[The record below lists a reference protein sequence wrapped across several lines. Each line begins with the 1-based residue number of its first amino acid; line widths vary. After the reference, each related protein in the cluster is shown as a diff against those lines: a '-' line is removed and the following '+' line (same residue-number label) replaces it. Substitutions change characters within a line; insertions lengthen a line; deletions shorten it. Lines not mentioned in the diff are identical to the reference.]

1 MRAVRPSPGR
11 RRRGLPARLVLGA
24 LAVLLASV
32 LVVTAAGVLT
42 VVLWA
47 RDGEEPAAGPDTV
60 RAASVAPEP
69 GTPAEIRGTGAA
81 GESAV
86 PVPPPP
92 AVDGAAVLA
101 AVDAAA
107 GEADGTVTVAVLD
120 AFGRPLVSGPAA
132 GDVRLSA
139 SLVKLHVVGRLL
151 ALDAAGAL
159 DLSEGD
165 LALMER
171 AIVTSDDGAMSTLW
185 DRYDGAALV
194 TATAADAG
202 LTATAPPRVAGQW
215 GEATLSAADVAALLA
230 GLADTLG
237 DGPAATLL
245 GWMRNTA
252 PTAADGFDQAFG
264 LLAGGTGVAAK
275 QGWMCCVDGR
285 RQLHSAGVLP
295 SGTVVVLLGDFPAR
309 TSWGRA
315 RAALDSAAAAVRA
328 TLG

>member
-11 RRRGLPARLVLGA
+11 PRRGPLERLVLGA
-24 LAVLLASV
+24 LTIVLASV
-32 LVVTAAGVLT
+32 LVVTTAGLLA

-47 RDGEEPAAGPDTV
+47 PEGASRPEVPDAQ
-60 RAASVAPEP
+60 RATVAPDP
-69 GTPAEIRGTGAA
+69 GTPAEIRGMGVVGEAA
-81 GESAV
+81 A
-86 PVPPPP
+86 PVPPPV
-92 AVDGAAVLA
+92 AVDDTAVLA

-107 GEADGTVTVAVLD
+107 GAADGTVAVAVLD
-120 AFGRPLVSGPAA
+120 AFGRPLVTGPAA
-132 GDVRLSA
+132 GDALLSA
-139 SLVKLHVVGRLL
+139 SVVKLHVVGRLL
-151 ALDAAGAL
+151 ALGAAGAL
-159 DLSEGD
+159 DLGEDD

-215 GEATLSAADVAALLA
+215 GEARLSAADVAALLA

-237 DGPAATLL
+237 EGPAATLL
-245 GWMRNTA
+245 GWMRETA
-252 PTAADGFDQAFG
+252 PTAADGFSQTFG
-264 LLAGGTGVAAK
+264 LLAGGPGIAAK

-295 SGTVVVLLGDFPAR
+295 SGTAVVLLGDFPAA

-315 RAALDSAAAAVRA
+315 RAALDSAAAAVLA
-328 TLG
+328 ALG

>member
-1 MRAVRPSPGR
+1 MR
-11 RRRGLPARLVLGA
+11 PARPPSGRSSRGPLARLALGA
-24 LAVLLASV
+24 LTIVLASV
-32 LVVTAAGVLT
+32 LVVTAAGVLA
-42 VVLWA
+42 VVLWV
-47 RDGEEPAAGPDTV
+47 GESGAPGTG
-60 RAASVAPEP
+60 RATVAPGP
-69 GTPAEIRGTGAA
+69 GTPAEIRALGAA
-81 GESAV
+81 GESTV
-86 PVPPPP
+86 RVPPPV
-92 AVDGAAVLA
+92 AVDEAGVLA

-107 GEADGTVTVAVLD
+107 GAADGTIAVAVAD
-120 AFGRPLVSGPAA
+120 VYGRPLVTGPAA
-132 GDVRLSA
+132 GEALLSA
-139 SLVKLHVVGRLL
+139 SLVKLHVVARLL

-159 DLSEGD
+159 DLGEGD

-215 GEATLSAADVAALLA
+215 GEATLSAADLAALLA
-230 GLADTLG
+230 GLADALG

-245 GWMRNTA
+245 GWMRDTA
-252 PTAADGFDQAFG
+252 PTADDGFDQAFG

-275 QGWMCCVDGR
+275 QGWLCCVDGR

-295 SGTVVVLLGDFPAR
+295 SGTVVVLLGDFPAG

>member
-11 RRRGLPARLVLGA
+11 PRRGPLERLVLGA
-24 LAVLLASV
+24 LAVVLASV
-32 LVVTAAGVLT
+32 LVVTAAGVLA
-42 VVLWA
+42 VALWA
-47 RDGEEPAAGPDTV
+47 RDADGDGPGTV
-60 RAASVAPEP
+60 RAAVAPRDA
-69 GTPAEIRGTGAA
+69 PAAAVRGMGAA
-81 GESAV
+81 GEAAV
-86 PVPPPP
+86 RVPPPV
-92 AVDGAAVLA
+92 AVDDGGVLA

-107 GEADGTVTVAVLD
+107 GAADGTVAVAVLD

-139 SLVKLHVVGRLL
+139 SLVKLLVVGRLL

-159 DLSEGD
+159 DLGEGD
-165 LALMER
+165 LALMEW

-194 TATAADAG
+194 TATATDAG
-202 LTATAPPRVAGQW
+202 LTATAPPRTAGQW

-237 DGPAATLL
+237 EGPAATLL
-245 GWMRNTA
+245 GWMRATA
-252 PTAADGFDQAFG
+252 PRGADGFDQAFG

-275 QGWMCCVDGR
+275 QGWMCCIDGR

-295 SGTVVVLLGDFPAR
+295 SGTVVVLLGDFPAG